1 MKFLKSLVLMV
12 FVALAAA
19 YAQANKWE
27 KVVEFSGYGTTQTRM
42 IPMMG
47 EKWRIKYASN
57 TRSGV
62 IIDMLAPDGQ
72 ILSHVIH
79 YQSIQ
84 SPYTESWNIT
94 PGMEWVAFR
103 IEGDINGW
111 KVSIEQYIDEI
122 ASWELFKWRRDDEA
136 KTNKRMARHAIWVGD
151 ASEETSQKVTRQ
163 AKRWRI
169 LAKSHQTG
177 RLKYEVLNAD
187 GVRIVSNFRLEPGT
201 SESWIYTQGE
211 FTVSCSSIGTA
222 WDLVIDVDETAD
234 SH

>member
-1 MKFLKSLVLMV
+1 MKFLKYLVLMV
-12 FVALAAA
+12 FVSLAVAH
-19 YAQANKWE
+19 AQANKWE
-27 KVVEFSGYGTTQTRM
+27 KVVEFSGYGTTQTRL

-47 EKWRIKYASN
+47 EKWRIKYTSN

-79 YQSIQ
+79 YQSLQ
-84 SPYTESWNIT
+84 SPFTESWSIT

-111 KVSIEQYIDEI
+111 KIVIEQYIDEV
-122 ASWELFKWRRDDEA
+122 ASWELFKWRRDNEA
-136 KTNKRMARHAIWVGD
+136 NTQKKLVRHAMWVGE
-151 ASEETSQKVTRQ
+151 ASEETSQKVTIQ

-177 RLKYEVLNAD
+177 RLKYEVLNGD
-187 GVRIVSNFRLEPGT
+187 GVRIVSNYRLEAGT

-211 FTVSCSSIGTA
+211 FTVSCSSIGTP
-222 WDLVIDVDETAD
+222 WDLIIDIDETAD

>member
-1 MKFLKSLVLMV
+1 MKMLKPLVLMV
-12 FVALAAA
+12 FVGLAAI

-27 KVVEFSGYGTTQTRM
+27 KTVEFSGYGTTQTRLM
-42 IPMMG
+42 PMLG
-47 EKWRIKYASN
+47 EKWRIKYTSK

-72 ILSHVIH
+72 ILSHVLH
-79 YQSIQ
+79 YQSMQ

-111 KVSIEQYIDEI
+111 TVTIEQYIDEI
-122 ASWELFKWRRDDEA
+122 AGWQLFKWRRDDEA
-136 KTNKRMARHAIWVGD
+136 HTQKKLVRHAMWVGD
-151 ASEETSQKVTRQ
+151 ASEETSQKVTIQ

-187 GVRIVSNFRLEPGT
+187 GTRIISNYRLEAGT
-201 SESWIYTQGE
+201 SESWVYTQGE
-211 FTVSCSSIGTA
+211 FTVSCSSIGTP
-222 WDLVIDVDETAD
+222 WDLIIDVDETAD

>member
-1 MKFLKSLVLMV
+1 MNFFKSLVLMV

-19 YAQANKWE
+19 HAQANKWE
-27 KVVEFSGYGTTQTRM
+27 KVVEFSGYGTTQTRL

-47 EKWRIKYASN
+47 EKWRIKYTSN

-62 IIDMLAPDGQ
+62 IVDMLALDGQ

-79 YQSIQ
+79 YQSQQ
-84 SPYTESWNIT
+84 SPFTESWNIT

-103 IEGDINGW
+103 IEGDVNGW
-111 KVSIEQYIDEI
+111 KVVIEQYIDEV
-122 ASWELFKWRRDDEA
+122 ASWNLFKWRRDDEA
-136 KTNKRMARHAIWVGD
+136 NVQKKMVRHAMWVGD
-151 ASEETSQKVTRQ
+151 ASEETSQKVTIQ

-169 LAKSHQTG
+169 LAKSYQTG

-187 GVRIVSNFRLEPGT
+187 GVRIVSNYRLEAGT
-201 SESWIYTQGE
+201 SESWIYTQGD
-211 FTVSCSSIGTA
+211 FTVSCSSIGTP
-222 WDLVIDVDETAD
+222 WDLIIDVDETAD